1 LVNSSKS
8 NWTDFIGDIEFSI
21 NNSVHSSTGVSPMEL
36 LTGLTAPSPLSVAQ
50 TTSKQP
56 LSTWS
61 ETRDETRQSARDAL
75 IFAQNKMSIYY
86 DKKHQPISFQPGDKA
101 YISLAASMETGYHLP
116 NTVSHKLSPQRA
128 GPFEVLRAVGNL
140 AYELKVPASWK
151 IHPVISVAHLE
162 PFKDDPFQ
170 RLLPPV
176 PDLITDD
183 NSTPHEEWEV
193 EDILKQRFNRRR

>member
-1 LVNSSKS
+1 
-8 NWTDFIGDIEFSI
+8 
-21 NNSVHSSTGVSPMEL
+21 
-36 LTGLTAPSPLSVAQ
+36 
-50 TTSKQP
+50 
-56 LSTWS
+56 
-61 ETRDETRQSARDAL
+61 
-75 IFAQNKMSIYY
+75 MSIYY
-86 DKKHQPISFQPGDKA
+86 DKKYQPISFQPGDKA
-101 YISLAASMETGYHLP
+101 YVSLAVSMETGYHLP

-193 EDILKQRFNRRR
+193 EDILKQRFNRRRKCDEWFVKWKDFGPEHNTWEPVENLTNSLDKIEEFKNLPHFVATASTFFLPSTHSPSMPNAFLSTVFLS